1 MSVAKREISR
11 DDILPMA
18 EFEAVR
24 AAKSAEIRA
33 VKSNRRVSVGP
44 FTTFYFENYE
54 TMWWQVHEMLR
65 TEGGGA
71 EQVVDEL
78 EAYNPL
84 VPKGR
89 ELVATFM
96 IEIPD
101 EVRRHRELSRLGYI
115 EDKIALVVAGASIAA
130 VPEQDVERTTPEG
143 KTSSVHFL
151 HFPMTD
157 DQAAAFKTAG
167 TEVQLRVDHP
177 EYRHIAILPE
187 EVRAALAEDLD

>member
-1 MSVAKREISR
+1 MSVAKREISP
-11 DDILPMA
+11 DDIMPMA
-18 EFEAVR
+18 EFESVR
-24 AAKSAEIRA
+24 AAKSVEIRA

-65 TEGGGA
+65 AEGGGDA
-71 EQVVDEL
+71 QVADEL

-101 EVRRHRELSRLGYI
+101 EVRRHRELARLGHI
-115 EDKIALVVAGASIAA
+115 EDKISITVAGDSIAA
-130 VPEQDVERTTPEG
+130 VPEQDVERTTADG

-157 DQAAAFKTAG
+157 AQAAAFKTAG
-167 TEVQLRVDHP
+167 ADVQLRVDHP

>member
-71 EQVVDEL
+71 EQVADEL

>member
-167 TEVQLRVDHP
+167 TEVQLRIDHP

-187 EVRAALAEDLD
+187 EVRAALAADLD